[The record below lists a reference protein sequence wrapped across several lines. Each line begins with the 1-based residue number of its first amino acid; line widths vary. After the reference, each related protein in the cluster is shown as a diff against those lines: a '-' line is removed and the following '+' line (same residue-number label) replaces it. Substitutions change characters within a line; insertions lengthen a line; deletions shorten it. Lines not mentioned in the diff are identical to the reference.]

1 VRVERRR
8 EVSSQPAYS
17 HLPICEITAAPLLS
31 PQGRSPVSLVH
42 LENRIRAL
50 AAQAIASS
58 EDPDELEEVIELLR
72 RAVQDYLQQR
82 SRNSLILRRV
92 C

>member
-1 VRVERRR
+1 MRDHCG
-8 EVSSQPAYS
+8 S
-17 HLPICEITAAPLLS
+17 LII
-31 PQGRSPVSLVH
+31 PQGCSPVSLVH

-72 RAVQDYLQQR
+72 HAVQDYLQQK
-82 SRNSLILRRV
+82 V
-92 C
+92 VTH